1 MKKGSSLAVEALAG
15 LASNEDFTAVNL
27 KKSSGSSHYLPYKDL
42 MLLQVK
48 GRHHVQTRLVE
59 PTAASINKG
68 DNFILITRN
77 AVYNYVGDFSNV
89 IERSR
94 AADVANFILQK
105 RDMGCKAG
113 KVVFVNGRDPHTTE
127 ADVRQFWKLLD
138 AKNAD
143 TEDIITNAGHPDE
156 DVSYESQ
163 IIHSNMVYEIHNDEL
178 IPAEKYW
185 GGIPK
190 VEMLEESKVFVFDF
204 GSEMYIWSG
213 KTADIELKKKALKLA
228 QELWNEGFNY
238 SETQFCPITVASVL
252 GSRRQEMKL
261 RGDSRPE
268 WALLAK
274 VTQHAETILF
284 KEKFLD
290 WPDDSRVI
298 KVKGAKDNEKSVDA
312 SYDIQP
318 CNAQEMFNKPRTE
331 PDLIIEGT
339 HLGRGNNYFD
349 KETNRLFEYTTVEV
363 ISWRILEA
371 TYEEMDKTSLGE
383 FYSGESYIIRW
394 RFRMTVRGRE
404 LSGKPSKHIQSGR
417 DRTVYFFW
425 QGKDA
430 SRNEKGAAALLTVEL
445 DSENAPQI
453 RVTQGSEPPVFLR
466 LFKGAM
472 TVFMGKRDQER
483 ETTNRLFI
491 VNGEIDDE
499 VSITEVP
506 SSMRQLRSR
515 TSLLLI
521 SENVIIWHG
530 CQASI
535 ITRRMAK
542 KAAERIICEK
552 PSELALD
559 ADREISFD
567 ENKEGLESEEFKN
580 VLGRKQQL
588 YMSLLKSEESYDYT
602 PRLFQFSSVSGTF
615 EVTEIECCLWS
626 KDVTPYPFQQAVLY
640 SAHQP
645 GNINNVKFCQ
655 CNH

>member
-59 PTAASINKG
+59 PTTASINKG
-68 DNFILITRN
+68 DNFILLTRN
-77 AVYNYVGDFSNV
+77 AIYNYVGDFSNV

-94 AADVANFILQK
+94 AADIANFILQK
-105 RDMGCKAG
+105 RDMGCKSS

-127 ADVRQFWKLLD
+127 ADIRQFWELLGAEKASTD
-138 AKNAD
+138 D
-143 TEDIITNAGHPDE
+143 ITNAGHPDE

-163 IIHSNMVYEIHNDEL
+163 IINSNMVYEVQNDEL
-178 IPAEKYW
+178 VPAEKYW
-185 GGIPK
+185 GAIPK
-190 VEMLEESKVFVFDF
+190 VEMLEESNVYVFDF
-204 GSEMYIWSG
+204 GSEMYVWSG

-228 QELWNEGFNY
+228 QELWKEGFNY

-252 GSRRQEMKL
+252 GSRKEEMKL
-261 RGDSRPE
+261 TSNTRPE

-298 KVKGAKDNEKSVDA
+298 KVKGDKVNEKSVDA

-318 CNAQEMFNKPRTE
+318 CNAQEMFDKPRTE
-331 PDLIIEGT
+331 PDLVIEGT

-349 KETNRLFEYTTVEV
+349 EETNRLFEYTTVEV
-363 ISWRILEA
+363 IAWRILES
-371 TYEEMDKTSLGE
+371 TYEEMDKISLGQ

-404 LSGKPSKHIQSGR
+404 LSGKPSKHLQSGR
-417 DRTVYFFW
+417 DRTIYFFW

-472 TVFMGKRDQER
+472 TVFIGKRDQEM
-483 ETTNRLFI
+483 ETNKLFI
-491 VNGEIDDE
+491 VNGEIEDE

-506 SSMRQLRSR
+506 CSMRQLRSR
-515 TSLLLI
+515 SSFILT

-530 CQASI
+530 CQAST
-535 ITRRMAK
+535 ITRRMAR
-542 KAAERIICEK
+542 KAAKRIIREK
-552 PSELALD
+552 PSELSLD
-559 ADREISFD
+559 CNREISFD
-567 ENKEGLESEEFKN
+567 ENEEGLESEEFKN
-580 VLGRKQQL
+580 VMGRKQHL
-588 YMSLLKSEESYDYT
+588 YMSLLKSKESYDCS

-615 EVTEIECCLWS
+615 EVTEIECCIRS

-645 GNINNVKFCQ
+645 GNILN
-655 CNH
+655 